1 MQKIKKGDQVIVISG
16 REKGKKGKVLKVD
29 IKNNKLLIENIN
41 IVKKHQKPNE
51 KNRYGGIVKM
61 PAFLLRDKV
70 QLICPNC
77 NKPTRVGIKIE
88 KNKKYRF
95 CKKCKKIIK

>member
-1 MQKIKKGDQVIVISG
+1 
-16 REKGKKGKVLKVD
+16 
-29 IKNNKLLIENIN
+29 
-41 IVKKHQKPNE
+41 
-51 KNRYGGIVKM
+51 M

-95 CKKCKKIIK
+95 CKKCKKTHPIYESRCPHCHNILTFLVEPIQ